1 VARSPLLDHLDTRR
15 VSEDARRRLI
25 GTDRELPP
33 ELRAVVGDGSE
44 RGDGESEGNRGD
56 DGGDGD
62 GDADPIRLR
71 GAHSGDQ
78 GRVLRVRFRA
88 VHPRLRSGAG
98 KSVVAHHVAAED
110 ILRRYAAGDPTPEQH
125 VTVVS
130 FNRDEAADIVPA
142 ICDRLQAI
150 VEHDLVPTAA
160 DISGAELRYLRQRVR
175 QAPYAGTIDGLLRE
189 IFREFARDIGF
200 DEMPSV
206 GNDALLKRVHRD
218 CYESLRNDPE
228 HARRLR
234 DLEAAYPD
242 GEYDGASTKCWRTR

>member
-1 VARSPLLDHLDTRR
+1 
-15 VSEDARRRLI
+15 VS
-25 GTDRELPP
+25 
-33 ELRAVVGDGSE
+33 
-44 RGDGESEGNRGD
+44 D

-71 GAHSGDQ
+71 GAQREIRDAYFASDSGLFTLDC
-78 GRVLRVRFRA
+78 V
-88 VHPRLRSGAG
+88 SGAG
-98 KSVVAHHVAAED
+98 RRSSPTTSPPPD

-175 QAPYAGTIDGLLRE
+175 QAPYAGIIGTP
-189 IFREFARDIGF
+189 ARDIPGIRARYRF
-200 DEMPSV
+200 RRDAVV

-228 HARRLR
+228 HARLR

-242 GEYDGASTKCWRTR
+242 GEYDEGVDENAGGRADVLPRSTPLDRGVPVGAGTDTRFGVSRREAGLVRRYRAIRRAICQR

>member
-1 VARSPLLDHLDTRR
+1 MESRR
-15 VSEDARRRLI
+15 ETVS
-25 GTDRELPP
+25 
-33 ELRAVVGDGSE
+33 
-44 RGDGESEGNRGD
+44 D

-71 GAHSGDQ
+71 GAQREIRDAYFASDSGLFTLDC
-78 GRVLRVRFRA
+78 V
-88 VHPRLRSGAG
+88 PGAG

-160 DISGAELRYLRQRVR
+160 DISGQSYDTSDSACDRPLTRAPSMDSCARYSGNSRAISVSTRCR
-175 QAPYAGTIDGLLRE
+175 RSGT
-189 IFREFARDIGF
+189 
-200 DEMPSV
+200 
-206 GNDALLKRVHRD
+206 
-218 CYESLRNDPE
+218 
-228 HARRLR
+228 
-234 DLEAAYPD
+234 
-242 GEYDGASTKCWRTR
+242 TRS